1 MAHLFISDEEF
12 SRHSNDAA
20 FMAEKADAFIK
31 GLYSELETVRAQADA
46 ASITAEQTCSL
57 LDQKFLSLSAEFS
70 DLQSQNAQLQTTL
83 ELRLSEL
90 AEVKSQKHQL
100 NLLSIGKDGEI
111 ERLNTELSELHKSK
125 RQLMELI
132 EQKDLEIG
140 EKDATIKSYLDKIVN
155 LSETAAQREARLSEV
170 DMELVRSR
178 AEFARLSQEKELIE
192 RHNVWLND
200 ELTAKV
206 GSIIEQRRV
215 HSDVEVEMSAKV
227 RDVER
232 KLDECSNALKWNKDS
247 VKELEMKLTSAQEE
261 LCLSRKSAAE
271 NEERLCAEISTINKL
286 VELYKESSE
295 EWSKKATELEGVIK
309 ALETHLNQVESDY
322 KEKLAKEESQINSL
336 EEEATALKM
345 KLEKCE
351 AEIEL
356 SRKKNELTL
365 FPLGSFASDGWI
377 HSKESSEVVDDNH
390 KLDPKLPIGVS
401 GTALAASLLRDG
413 WSLAKMYAKY
423 QETVDAFRHEQM
435 GRKEAEAV
443 LQRVLYELEDKA
455 EVILE
460 ERAEHERMIESY
472 SLLNQKL
479 QNSISEQAILE
490 KTIKE
495 LKADLKIHER
505 DYMLIQRENVD
516 LSKQVS
522 ILLKECRDVQLR
534 CGYTGHD
541 VHENLSNTTSFDM
554 NVESDADRVI
564 SEYLLT
570 FKDINGLVEQNV
582 QLRSLVRKLSVQ
594 IQDSELDFKEK
605 MEVELKRHTQE
616 AASKVE
622 AVLQKVEEQGQMI
635 ESLHASVAMYKRL
648 YEEEHKRNVS
658 HPLSAE
664 VALDSGRRELEI
676 VSEDSQEGT
685 KAAQKQ
691 TAKRVRYLEEEL
703 EKSRSEI
710 NLVRAERNK
719 FELASSFT
727 KEKLDSFMKEF
738 EQQRVEMNG
747 VLARNVEFSQL
758 IVDYQRKLREVS
770 ESLQSAD
777 EQSRKLTMEVSV
789 LKTEKEL
796 LSNAEKRAQDE
807 VRNLSE
813 RLFRVQASLDT
824 IQSVEEVHEEAR
836 VAERRKLE
844 EHAKQL
850 EREWAEL
857 KKELQEERDNVR
869 TLTLDREKTLKN
881 AMGHVEE
888 MGKELSNALHATAA
902 AEARAAISEAKLSEL
917 EKKISSSDN
926 QVVDLD
932 ERSGLKSQPSNQVG
946 TDLHRAEEQI
956 QKFKEEAQACKDHM
970 LQYKNIAQVNEE
982 ALKQMECAH
991 ETFKIEA
998 DKMKKSLEADLLQLR
1013 GKVSELE
1020 NESILKSQE
1029 LACAANLKEEA
1040 IASSLGEIRNLSEEN
1055 AAKSSKIQEMEI
1067 QISYLK
1073 EDLERELQKWRAA
1086 QANYERQVILQSETI
1101 QELTKTSQALASVQ
1115 EEAAELRKLADAY
1128 KRDHDELKAKW
1139 EERKLALEDFKNKA
1153 DKEYTELNEQ
1163 NKILLIQLE
1172 AFHIRSA
1179 EEDRKMVGVS
1189 SESNAIEMVGDAGLQ
1204 SVIRYLRRTKEIA
1217 ETEISLLKQDK
1228 LRLQSQVENALKAA
1242 ESAQTSLH
1250 AERQSSK
1257 ALLLTEEEI
1266 KSLQLQ
1272 VREMNLLRE
1281 SNIQLRE
1288 ENKHNFEECQKLRE
1302 EFSKAKIEIEKFE
1315 GMLRMRQ
1322 IEMESCKMEIE
1333 SQKADKVHLESKV
1346 SELLERSKNIDYE
1359 DYIRVKDDVQ
1369 RMQMELNEKDS
1380 EIEKVK
1386 MLLTERQES
1395 LSQLER
1401 DLSNCRFELKE
1412 REKKVNDIQHIEAN
1426 LRADME
1432 KQKKFFAQYKRKFE
1446 TVSKEKDELV
1456 KENQALSKQ
1465 LEDIK
1470 QVNIVGKRS
1479 GGDSTGEQAIEEKD
1493 TKIQILE
1500 KHLERLREELK
1511 REKDDSRTEKNRRLR
1526 IEKAIKDSYTIVE
1539 QEKSKI
1545 LNELGKHRGTMK
1557 QLSDE
1562 LEKLRQSKSS
1572 PPEDALVQPLSG
1584 IGLDDLA
1591 STYVLA
1597 VENFE
1602 KTVQSVLTDLGA
1614 QNVPSEVSV
1623 ATDALLQTSTGSD
1636 ASFQTSDATLPVAP
1650 VTTNL
1655 PAKALEESEKK
1666 GQLSRTKVETRK
1678 AGRKLVRPRLGKPE
1692 GPQGD
1697 IDMSMAELPNNENKR
1712 ATSGKS
1718 ETEGEPTPSTHQL
1731 ARKRV
1736 ASSTSEL
1743 HEHSTIP
1750 GETSTEMAAPV
1761 MKKAKGSDTLP
1772 EDVGGPSSTSL
1783 GSLKTQPPLEEVSDV
1798 CEFPQG
1804 LNEEAVDVEKEVEI
1818 LGEKADRPKELS
1830 SDGSMSHDEIQTDRK
1845 ETLDENLDRQIG
1857 AEVSD
1862 DGLKDQAEPDNWN
1875 LTSEIG
1881 SEREEGEL
1889 APEVTDLEGGNNIEN
1904 IEIGE
1909 DHIEAVATPDASPSG
1924 ADDDALAV
1932 TAMEIGE
1939 INSPEIQNEEKN
1951 DDGDITDET
1960 AEILEKST
1968 DCNQI
1973 DVESDQAVETTSM
1986 STENVP
1992 STPPETNDPK
2002 QGSPTVV
2009 KRSSPVSSSTST
2021 TINLQERAKERA
2033 MLRQAGV
2040 VSSLDRR
2047 PVRGLRG
2054 RGGRT
2059 ERGGRGQRS
2068 GRGGPAGESNRS

>member
-20 FMAEKADAFIK
+20 FIAEKADAFIQ

-90 AEVKSQKHQL
+90 AEVKSQTHQL

-132 EQKDLEIG
+132 EHKDLEIG
-140 EKDATIKSYLDKIVN
+140 EKDSTIKSYLDKIVN
-155 LSETAAQREARLSEV
+155 LSETAAQREARISEI

-178 AEFARLSQEKELIE
+178 AEFAHLSQEKELVE
-192 RHNVWLND
+192 RHNAWLND

-206 GSIIEQRRV
+206 GSIIEMRRL
-215 HSDVEVEMSAKV
+215 HSDTEAEMSAKL

-232 KLDECSNALKWNKDS
+232 QLDECSRTLKWNKDS

-261 LCLSRKSAAE
+261 LCSSRKLAAE
-271 NEERLCAEISTINKL
+271 NEERLCAEISTVNKL

-322 KEKLAKEESQINSL
+322 KEKLVKEESERNRL
-336 EEEATALKM
+336 EEVAADLKV

-365 FPLGSFASDGWI
+365 CPISSFAPDVLI
-377 HSKESSEVVDDNH
+377 NPKESSDVVDGYH
-390 KLDPKLPIGVS
+390 KFEPRVPVGVS

-423 QETVDAFRHEQM
+423 QETVDALRHEQM

-443 LQRVLYELEDKA
+443 LQRVLCELEDKA

-460 ERAEHERMIESY
+460 ERAEHEGMIESY

-479 QNSISEQAILE
+479 QHSISEQAILE
-490 KTIKE
+490 KSVQE
-495 LKADLKIHER
+495 LKAVLKRHER

-516 LSKQVS
+516 LSRQVT

-534 CGYTGHD
+534 CGSAGHD
-541 VHENLSNTTSFDM
+541 VLENVSTPTSFQI

-594 IQDSELDFKEK
+594 LQDTELDFKEK
-605 MEVELKRHTQE
+605 LEAELKSKTQE
-616 AASKVE
+616 AASRVE

-648 YEEEHKRNVS
+648 YEEEQKRSLPRS
-658 HPLSAE
+658 HSAG
-664 VALDSGRRELEI
+664 VALADFCRKELKF
-676 VSEDSQEGT
+676 VSEDSQEDT
-685 KAAQKQ
+685 KAALDQ
-691 TAKRVRYLEEEL
+691 ASKRVRSLEEEL

-710 NLVRAERNK
+710 NLVRTERNK
-719 FELASSFT
+719 FELESGFA
-727 KEKLDSFMKEF
+727 KEKLASFMKEF

-758 IVDYQRKLREVS
+758 LVDYQGKLRKVS
-770 ESLQSAD
+770 ESLHNAD
-777 EQSRKLTMEVSV
+777 EQSRKLSIEVSI
-789 LKTEKEL
+789 LKSEKEL
-796 LSNAEKRAQDE
+796 LSNAEKRAHDE
-807 VRNLSE
+807 IRNLSE

-824 IQSVEEVHEEAR
+824 IRSVEEVHEEAR
-836 VAERRKLE
+836 VVERRKLE

-850 EREWAEL
+850 EREWAEA

-881 AMGHVEE
+881 AMSHVED
-888 MGKELSNALHATAA
+888 MGKELANALHATAA
-902 AEARAAISEAKLSEL
+902 AEARAAVAEAKLFDL
-917 EKKISSSDN
+917 EKKISSSAN
-926 QVVDLD
+926 QVIELD
-932 ERSGLKSQPSNQVG
+932 DRSGLKSHPSNQVG
-946 TDLHRAEEQI
+946 IDLHRTEAEI
-956 QKFKEEAQACKDHM
+956 KKFKEEAQACKEHM
-970 LQYKNIAQVNEE
+970 LQYKSIAQVNEE
-982 ALKQMECAH
+982 AVKQMECAH
-991 ETFKIEA
+991 ESFKIEA
-998 DKMKKSLEADLLQLR
+998 EKMKQSLEVELLQLR
-1013 GKVSELE
+1013 ERVAELE

-1029 LACAANLKEEA
+1029 IASAARLKEEA
-1040 IASSLGEIRNLSEEN
+1040 IASSLADVRNLNEEN
-1055 AAKSSKIQEMEI
+1055 AAKTSKILEMEI

-1073 EDLERELQKWRAA
+1073 EDLEREQQKWRTA

-1101 QELTKTSQALASVQ
+1101 QELTKTSQALASLQ

-1128 KRDHDELKAKW
+1128 KTENEELKAKW
-1139 EERKLALEDFKNKA
+1139 EGGKVALEDFKNKA
-1153 DKEYTELNEQ
+1153 DKAYNELNEQ
-1163 NKILLIQLE
+1163 NKILHAKLE
-1172 AFHIRSA
+1172 AFHIRLA
-1179 EEDRKMVGVS
+1179 EKDQKLAGVS
-1189 SESNAIEMVGDAGLQ
+1189 SELNTEMVGDSGMQ
-1204 SVIRYLRRTKEIA
+1204 SVVSYLRRTKEIA
-1217 ETEISLLKQDK
+1217 EVEISLLKKDK
-1228 LRLQSQVENALKAA
+1228 LRLQSQLESALKAV
-1242 ESAQTSLH
+1242 ESAQASLN

-1302 EFSKAKIEIEKFE
+1302 EFRKAKCETENFE
-1315 GMLRMRQ
+1315 SMLKMRQ
-1322 IEMESCKMEIE
+1322 VEVEACKMEIE
-1333 SQKADKVHLESKV
+1333 SQKVEKAHLESRV
-1346 SELLERSKNIDYE
+1346 SELLEKSKNIDYE
-1359 DYIRVKDDVQ
+1359 DYNRVKDDVQ
-1369 RMQMELNEKDS
+1369 RMQMELNEKDA
-1380 EIEKVK
+1380 EIAKVK
-1386 MLLTERQES
+1386 MLITERQES
-1395 LSQLER
+1395 ISQLEQ
-1401 DLSNCRFELKE
+1401 DLSSCRFELKE
-1412 REKKVNDIQHIEAN
+1412 REKKLNDIQHIEAN
-1426 LRADME
+1426 LRTDME
-1432 KQKKFFAQYKRKFE
+1432 KQKKFFSQFKRKLE
-1446 TVSKEKDELV
+1446 IVSKEKDELG
-1456 KENQALSKQ
+1456 KENQALLRQ

-1479 GGDSTGEQAIEEKD
+1479 TGDSTGEQTIEEKD

-1511 REKDDSRTEKNRRLR
+1511 REKEDSRTEKSRRLK

-1545 LNELGKHRGTMK
+1545 LNDLEKHKGNLK
-1557 QLSDE
+1557 QASDE
-1562 LEKLRQSKSS
+1562 LEKLRQSKSNLS
-1572 PPEDALVQPLSG
+1572 EDALPQPLSG

-1597 VENFE
+1597 AENFE

-1614 QNVPSEVSV
+1614 QNATSEVSLV
-1623 ATDALLQTSTGSD
+1623 TDALVQSSTGPDVPLQTPD
-1636 ASFQTSDATLPVAP
+1636 VAVPVAP
-1650 VTTNL
+1650 VTTNF
-1655 PAKALEESEKK
+1655 PAKVLEEREKK
-1666 GQLSRTKVETRK
+1666 GQLSKAKVETRK
-1678 AGRKLVRPRLGKPE
+1678 AGRKLVRPRLGKP
-1692 GPQGD
+1692 GGSLGD
-1697 IDMSMAELPNNENKR
+1697 IDMSTSELPNSESKR

-1718 ETEGEPTPSTHQL
+1718 ETESESTTSAHQL

-1736 ASSTSEL
+1736 ATASEL
-1743 HEHSTIP
+1743 HEHAVIP
-1750 GETSTEMAAPV
+1750 GESITEMAAPV
-1761 MKKAKGSDTLP
+1761 MKKAKGSDTLAD
-1772 EDVGGPSSTSL
+1772 DVGGPSSTSL
-1783 GSLKTQPPLEEVSDV
+1783 ESLKTQSPLEEVPDV
-1798 CEFPQG
+1798 CEFPHG
-1804 LNEEAVDVEKEVEI
+1804 SSEDAADVEKEVEI
-1818 LGEKADRPKELS
+1818 AGEKADRPKELS
-1830 SDGSMSHDEIQTDRK
+1830 SDGSISHEEIHTDRM
-1845 ETLDENLDRQIG
+1845 DENLDKQIV
-1857 AEVSD
+1857 AVSD
-1862 DGLKDQAEPDNWN
+1862 DGLKDQVEPDNWH

-1881 SEREEGEL
+1881 SEREEGEV
-1889 APEVTDLEGGNNIEN
+1889 APEVMELEGANNVES
-1904 IEIGE
+1904 IEIGD
-1909 DHIEAVATPDASPSG
+1909 DHIEPVATPDASPSRV
-1924 ADDDALAV
+1924 DDDAMAV
-1932 TAMEIGE
+1932 TDMEIGE

-1951 DDGDITDET
+1951 DEGDTADET
-1960 AEILEKST
+1960 SEILDKPT
-1968 DCNQI
+1968 DSNQI
-1973 DVESDQAVETTSM
+1973 DMESDQAVETTSVA
-1986 STENVP
+1986 TENVS
-1992 STPPETNDPK
+1992 STPPEINDSK
-2002 QGSPTVV
+2002 QGSPIVA
-2009 KRSSPVSSSTST
+2009 KRSSPVGSSTST

-2054 RGGRT
+2054 RGGRI

-2068 GRGGPAGESNRS
+2068 GRGPPGESGRS

>member
-20 FMAEKADAFIK
+20 FLAEKADVFIQ
-31 GLYSELETVRAQADA
+31 GLRSELETVRAEADA

-132 EQKDLEIG
+132 EHKDLEIG
-140 EKDATIKSYLDKIVN
+140 EKDSTIKSYLDKIVN
-155 LSETAAQREARLSEV
+155 LSETAAQREARISEV

-206 GSIIEQRRV
+206 GSIIELRRL
-215 HSDVEVEMSAKV
+215 HSDTEAELSAKL
-227 RDVER
+227 RDVQ
-232 KLDECSNALKWNKDS
+232 KQLDECSSALKWNKDS

-261 LCLSRKSAAE
+261 LCSSRKMAAE
-271 NEERLCAEISTINKL
+271 NEERLCAEISTVNKL

-309 ALETHLNQVESDY
+309 ALETHLNQIESDY
-322 KEKLAKEESQINSL
+322 KEKLAKEESERNRL
-336 EEEATALKM
+336 EEEATDLKV

-356 SRKKNELTL
+356 SRKKNELAL
-365 FPLGSFASDGWI
+365 FPLSSFGSDASI
-377 HSKESSEVVDDNH
+377 KPKECSDVVGENH
-390 KLDPKLPIGVS
+390 KFDPRVPVGVS

-423 QETVDAFRHEQM
+423 QETVDALRHEQM
-435 GRKEAEAV
+435 GRKDAEAV
-443 LQRVLYELEDKA
+443 LQKVLYELEDKA

-490 KTIKE
+490 KTLQE
-495 LKADLKIHER
+495 MKADLKRHER
-505 DYMLIQRENVD
+505 DYLLIHKENID
-516 LSKQVS
+516 LSRQVT

-534 CGYTGHD
+534 CGYAGHD
-541 VHENLSNTTSFDM
+541 VHENLSETASFEINM
-554 NVESDADRVI
+554 ESDADRVI

-594 IQDSELDFKEK
+594 LQDTELDFKEK
-605 MEVELKRHTQE
+605 LEVELKRKTEE
-616 AASKVE
+616 AASRVE

-648 YEEEHKRNVS
+648 YEEEHKRYL
-658 HPLSAE
+658 PLPSSAG
-664 VALDSGRRELEI
+664 VALDFGRKKLEF
-676 VSEDSQEGT
+676 VAEDSQEAR
-685 KAAQKQ
+685 KADEEQA
-691 TAKRVRYLEEEL
+691 AKRIRYLEEEL
-703 EKSRSEI
+703 EKSRNEV

-719 FELASSFT
+719 FELELGFA
-727 KEKLDSFMKEF
+727 KEKLNSFTKEF

-770 ESLQSAD
+770 ESLHSAD
-777 EQSRKLTMEVSV
+777 ENSRKLSIEVSV
-789 LKTEKEL
+789 IKSEKEL

-807 VRNLSE
+807 IRNLSE

-824 IQSVEEVHEEAR
+824 IRTVEEVHEEAR
-836 VAERRKLE
+836 VVERRKLE

-850 EREWAEL
+850 EREWAEA

-881 AMGHVEE
+881 AMSHVEE
-888 MGKELSNALHATAA
+888 MGKELANALHATAA
-902 AEARAAISEAKLSEL
+902 AEARAAVAEAKLSDL
-917 EKKISSSDN
+917 EKKIGASDN
-926 QVVDLD
+926 QVVELGD
-932 ERSGLKSQPSNQVG
+932 RSGLGSQPPNQVA
-946 TDLHRAEEQI
+946 TDLRRAEAEI
-956 QKFKEEAQACKDHM
+956 QKFKEEAQASKDHM
-970 LQYKNIAQVNEE
+970 LQYKSIAQVNEE
-982 ALKQMECAH
+982 AVKQMECAH

-998 DKMKKSLEADLLQLR
+998 EKMKKSLEIELLQLR
-1013 GKVSELE
+1013 ERVAELE
-1020 NESILKSQE
+1020 NESISKSQE
-1029 LACAANLKEEA
+1029 IASAASLKEEA
-1040 IASSLGEIRNLSEEN
+1040 IASSLADIRNLNEEN
-1055 AAKSSKIQEMEI
+1055 AAKTSKIQEMEI

-1073 EDLERELQKWRAA
+1073 EDLEREQQKWRTA

-1101 QELTKTSQALASVQ
+1101 QELTKTSQTLASVQ

-1128 KRDHDELKAKW
+1128 KIDNEELMAKW
-1139 EERKLALEDFKNKA
+1139 EGGKVALEDFKNKA
-1153 DKEYTELNEQ
+1153 DKAYTELNEQ
-1163 NKILLIQLE
+1163 NKILHAQLE
-1172 AFHIRSA
+1172 AFHIRLVEKDQKLA
-1179 EEDRKMVGVS
+1179 GVS
-1189 SESNAIEMVGDAGLQ
+1189 SESNTIEMVGDAGIQ
-1204 SVIRYLRRTKEIA
+1204 SVVSYLRRTKEIA
-1217 ETEISLLKQDK
+1217 EVEISLLKKDK
-1228 LRLQSQVENALKAA
+1228 LRLQSQLESALKAV
-1242 ESAQTSLH
+1242 ESAQASLN

-1288 ENKHNFEECQKLRE
+1288 ENKHNFEESQKLRE
-1302 EFSKAKIEIEKFE
+1302 ESRKAKSEIEKFE
-1315 GMLRMRQ
+1315 GMLKMRQ
-1322 IEMESCKMEIE
+1322 MEVESCKMEIE
-1333 SQKADKVHLESKV
+1333 SQKVEKAHLESRV
-1346 SELLERSKNIDYE
+1346 SELLERSKHIDYE
-1359 DYIRVKDDVQ
+1359 DYNRVKDDVQ
-1369 RMQMELNEKDS
+1369 RMQMELNEKDA
-1380 EIEKVK
+1380 EIAKVK
-1386 MLLTERQES
+1386 MLISERQAS
-1395 LSQLER
+1395 ISQLEQE
-1401 DLSNCRFELKE
+1401 LSNCRFELKE
-1412 REKKVNDIQHIEAN
+1412 REKKLNDIQHMEAN

-1432 KQKKFFAQYKRKFE
+1432 KQKKIISQFKRKLE
-1446 TVSKEKDELV
+1446 IISKEKDELG
-1456 KENQALSKQ
+1456 KENQALLRQ
-1465 LEDIK
+1465 LEDTK
-1470 QVNIVGKRS
+1470 QVNPVGKRS
-1479 GGDSTGEQAIEEKD
+1479 TGDSTGEQAIEEKD

-1511 REKDDSRTEKNRRLR
+1511 REKDDSRTEKSRRLK
-1526 IEKAIKDSYTIVE
+1526 IEKTIKDSYTIVE

-1545 LNELGKHRGTMK
+1545 LNDLEKHKGNLK
-1557 QLSDE
+1557 QVSDE
-1562 LEKLRQSKSS
+1562 LRQSKSNLS
-1572 PPEDALVQPLSG
+1572 EQDTLPQPLSV
-1584 IGLDDLA
+1584 IGLDELA

-1597 VENFE
+1597 AENFE

-1614 QNVPSEVSV
+1614 QNVPSEVSLV
-1623 ATDALLQTSTGSD
+1623 ADVLVQTSTGLD
-1636 ASFQTSDATLPVAP
+1636 VPLQMPDVALPLAP
-1650 VTTNL
+1650 ATTNV
-1655 PAKALEESEKK
+1655 PAKALEEREKRAH
-1666 GQLSRTKVETRK
+1666 LSKAKVEPRK
-1678 AGRKLVRPRLGKPE
+1678 AGRKLVRPRLGKP
-1692 GPQGD
+1692 GGSHGD
-1697 IDMSMAELPNNENKR
+1697 IDMLASELPSNESKR

-1718 ETEGEPTPSTHQL
+1718 ETEGESTTSTHQL

-1743 HEHSTIP
+1743 HEHPIVH
-1750 GETSTEMAAPV
+1750 GEISSEMAAPV
-1761 MKKAKGSDTLP
+1761 MKRAKGSDTLAD
-1772 EDVGGPSSTSL
+1772 EVGGPSSL
-1783 GSLKTQPPLEEVSDV
+1783 ESLKTQPPIEEASDI
-1798 CEFPQG
+1798 CELPHG
-1804 LNEEAVDVEKEVEI
+1804 SNEEAVDVEKEVEI
-1818 LGEKADRPKELS
+1818 VGEKADRPKELP
-1830 SDGSMSHDEIQTDRK
+1830 SDGSMSHDEINIDRK
-1845 ETLDENLDRQIG
+1845 EMLDENLDRQIG

-1862 DGLKDQAEPDNWN
+1862 DGLKDQAEPDNWH

-1889 APEVTDLEGGNNIEN
+1889 APEVVELEGGNNIEST
-1904 IEIGE
+1904 EIGE
-1909 DHIEAVATPDASPSG
+1909 DHTEPVATPDASPSG
-1924 ADDDALAV
+1924 VDDDAPAV
-1932 TAMEIGE
+1932 TGMEIGE

-1951 DDGDITDET
+1951 DDGDMADET
-1960 AEILEKST
+1960 SEIVDKST
-1968 DCNQI
+1968 DYNQI
-1973 DVESDQAVETTSM
+1973 DMESDQAVETTSVA
-1986 STENVP
+1986 TENTP
-1992 STPPETNDPK
+1992 STPPEINDSK
-2002 QGSPTVV
+2002 QGSPPTVA

-2021 TINLQERAKERA
+2021 TINLQERAKEKA
-2033 MLRQAGV
+2033 MLRQAGI
-2040 VSSLDRR
+2040 VSSLDRH
-2047 PVRGLRG
+2047 PVRTLRG
-2054 RGGRT
+2054 RGGRI

-2068 GRGGPAGESNRS
+2068 GRGPPGESNRS

>member
-12 SRHSNDAA
+12 SRHSDDAA
-20 FMAEKADAFIK
+20 FLAEKADAFIQ
-31 GLYSELETVRAQADA
+31 GLRSELETVRAQADA

-132 EQKDLEIG
+132 EHKDLEIG
-140 EKDATIKSYLDKIVN
+140 EKDSTIKSYLDKIVN
-155 LSETAAQREARLSEV
+155 LSETAAQREARISEV

-178 AEFARLSQEKELIE
+178 ADFARLTQEKELIE

-206 GSIIEQRRV
+206 GSVIDLRRL
-215 HSDVEVEMSAKV
+215 HSDTEAELSAKL

-232 KLDECSNALKWNKDS
+232 QLDECASSLKWNKDS

-261 LCLSRKSAAE
+261 LCSSRRMASE
-271 NEERLCAEISTINKL
+271 NEERLCAEISTVNKL

-295 EWSKKATELEGVIK
+295 EWSKKATELEGVVK
-309 ALETHLNQVESDY
+309 ALETHLNQIESDY
-322 KEKLAKEESQINSL
+322 KEKLVKEESQRIHL
-336 EEEATALKM
+336 EEEATNLKV

-365 FPLGSFASDGWI
+365 FPLGSFSPDVLINPKENSD
-377 HSKESSEVVDDNH
+377 VVGGNH
-390 KLDPKLPIGVS
+390 NFGPMIPVGVS

-423 QETVDAFRHEQM
+423 QETVDALRHEQM
-435 GRKEAEAV
+435 GRKDAEAV
-443 LQRVLYELEDKA
+443 LQKVLYELEDKA

-479 QNSISEQAILE
+479 QNSISEQEILE
-490 KTIKE
+490 KTLQE
-495 LKADLKIHER
+495 LKADLKRHER
-505 DYMLIQRENVD
+505 DYLLIHRENID
-516 LSKQVS
+516 LSRQVT

-534 CGYTGHD
+534 CGYVGND
-541 VHENLSNTTSFDM
+541 VPKNISNPTSFEINM
-554 NVESDADRVI
+554 ESDADRVI

-594 IQDSELDFKEK
+594 LQDTELDFKEK
-605 MEVELKRHTQE
+605 LEAELKRKTQE
-616 AASKVE
+616 AASRVE

-648 YEEEHKRNVS
+648 YEEEHKRNL
-658 HPLSAE
+658 HLPLSAG
-664 VALDSGRRELEI
+664 VALDFGRKELEF
-676 VSEDSQEGT
+676 VSKDSQEAR
-685 KAAQKQ
+685 KADHEQA
-691 TAKRVRYLEEEL
+691 AKRIRYLEEEL
-703 EKSRSEI
+703 EKSRSEV
-710 NLVRAERNK
+710 NFVRAERNK
-719 FELASSFT
+719 FELEIGFA

-770 ESLQSAD
+770 ESLHSAD
-777 EQSRKLTMEVSV
+777 EQSRKLSIEVSV
-789 LKTEKEL
+789 LKSEKDL

-807 VRNLSE
+807 IQKLSE
-813 RLFRVQASLDT
+813 RLFRVQTSLDT
-824 IQSVEEVHEEAR
+824 IRSVEEVHEEVR
-836 VAERRKLE
+836 VVERRKLE

-850 EREWAEL
+850 EREWAEA

-881 AMGHVEE
+881 AMSHVEE
-888 MGKELSNALHATAA
+888 MGKELANALHATAA
-902 AEARAAISEAKLSEL
+902 AEARAAVAEAKLSDL
-917 EKKISSSDN
+917 EKKICASDN
-926 QVVDLD
+926 QVIELD
-932 ERSGLKSQPSNQVG
+932 DRSELSSRPPNQVA
-946 TDLHRAEEQI
+946 TDLRRAEAEI

-970 LQYKNIAQVNEE
+970 LQYKSIAQVNEE
-982 ALKQMECAH
+982 AVKQMECAH

-998 DKMKKSLEADLLQLR
+998 EKMKKSLEVELLQLR
-1013 GKVSELE
+1013 ERIAELE
-1020 NESILKSQE
+1020 NESVLKSQE
-1029 LACAANLKEEA
+1029 IASAASLKEEA
-1040 IASSLGEIRNLSEEN
+1040 IASSLAEIKNLNEEN
-1055 AAKSSKIQEMEI
+1055 TAKTSKIQEMEI

-1073 EDLERELQKWRAA
+1073 EDLERQQQKWRTA

-1101 QELTKTSQALASVQ
+1101 QELTKTSQALAAVQ
-1115 EEAAELRKLADAY
+1115 EEAAELRKLAEAY
-1128 KRDHDELKAKW
+1128 KTENEELKAKW
-1139 EERKLALEDFKNKA
+1139 EGGRVALEDLKNKA
-1153 DKEYTELNEQ
+1153 DKAYSELNEQ
-1163 NKILLIQLE
+1163 NKILHAQLE
-1172 AFHIRSA
+1172 AFHIRLVEKDQKLA
-1179 EEDRKMVGVS
+1179 GVP
-1189 SESNAIEMVGDAGLQ
+1189 SESNTTEIVGDAGIQ
-1204 SVIRYLRRTKEIA
+1204 SVVSYLRRTKEIA
-1217 ETEISLLKQDK
+1217 EVEISLLKKDK
-1228 LRLQSQVENALKAA
+1228 LRLQSQLESALKAV
-1242 ESAQTSLH
+1242 ESAQTSLNV
-1250 AERQSSK
+1250 ERQSSK

-1302 EFSKAKIEIEKFE
+1302 ESRKSKSEIEKFE
-1315 GMLRMRQ
+1315 GMLKMRQ
-1322 IEMESCKMEIE
+1322 MEVESCKMEIE
-1333 SQKADKVHLESKV
+1333 SQNVEKTHLESRV
-1346 SELLERSKNIDYE
+1346 LELLERSKNIDYE
-1359 DYIRVKDDVQ
+1359 DYNRVKDDVQ
-1369 RMQMELNEKDS
+1369 RMQMELNEKDA
-1380 EIEKVK
+1380 EIAKVK
-1386 MLLTERQES
+1386 MLISERQES
-1395 LSQLER
+1395 ISQLEQ
-1401 DLSNCRFELKE
+1401 DLSNCRSEVKE
-1412 REKKVNDIQHIEAN
+1412 REKRLNDIQQMEAN

-1432 KQKKFFAQYKRKFE
+1432 KQKKYISQFKRKLE
-1446 TVSKEKDELV
+1446 IVSKEKDELG
-1456 KENQALSKQ
+1456 KENQALLRQ
-1465 LEDIK
+1465 LEDTK
-1470 QVNIVGKRS
+1470 QVNTVGKRS
-1479 GGDSTGEQAIEEKD
+1479 TGDSTGEQAIEEKD

-1511 REKDDSRTEKNRRLR
+1511 REKDDSRTEKSRRLK
-1526 IEKAIKDSYTIVE
+1526 IEKAIKDSYTKVE

-1545 LNELGKHRGTMK
+1545 LN
-1557 QLSDE
+1557 D
-1562 LEKLRQSKSS
+1562 LEKHKGNLKQVSEELRQSKSNLS
-1572 PPEDALVQPLSG
+1572 EDAFPHPLSV
-1584 IGLDDLA
+1584 IGLDENA

-1597 VENFE
+1597 AENFE
-1602 KTVQSVLTDLGA
+1602 KTVQSVLTDLGV
-1614 QNVPSEVSV
+1614 QNVPSEAPL
-1623 ATDALLQTSTGSD
+1623 ATDALVQTSTGLD
-1636 ASFQTSDATLPVAP
+1636 VPLQTPDVAPLAP
-1650 VTTNL
+1650 VTTNF
-1655 PAKALEESEKK
+1655 PAKALEEREKK
-1666 GQLSRTKVETRK
+1666 VNLSKAKVETRR

-1692 GPQGD
+1692 GGPQGD
-1697 IDMSMAELPNNENKR
+1697 IDMLASELPSNEIR
-1712 ATSGKS
+1712 RVTSGKS
-1718 ETEGEPTPSTHQL
+1718 ETEGESTTSAHQL

-1743 HEHSTIP
+1743 HEHPIIH
-1750 GETSTEMAAPV
+1750 GEISSEVAAPV
-1761 MKKAKGSDTLP
+1761 MKRAKGCDTLAD
-1772 EDVGGPSSTSL
+1772 EVGGPSSSTL
-1783 GSLKTQPPLEEVSDV
+1783 ESLKTQPPLEEASDI
-1798 CEFPQG
+1798 CEFPHG
-1804 LNEEAVDVEKEVEI
+1804 SNEEAVDVEKEIEI
-1818 LGEKADRPKELS
+1818 AGEKTDRPKEL
-1830 SDGSMSHDEIQTDRK
+1830 SDGSMSHDEIHTDRK
-1845 ETLDENLDRQIG
+1845 EMLDENLDRQIG

-1862 DGLKDQAEPDNWN
+1862 DGLKDQAEPDNWH

-1889 APEVTDLEGGNNIEN
+1889 APEVTELEGGNIIESV
-1904 IEIGE
+1904 EIGE
-1909 DHIEAVATPDASPSG
+1909 DHNEPIATPDASPSRV
-1924 ADDDALAV
+1924 DDDTLAV

-1939 INSPEIQNEEKN
+1939 INSPEIQNEDKN
-1951 DDGDITDET
+1951 DEGDMVDET
-1960 AEILEKST
+1960 SEIQDKST

-1973 DVESDQAVETTSM
+1973 DLESDQAVETTSVA
-1986 STENVP
+1986 TENTP
-1992 STPPETNDPK
+1992 STPPDVNDSK
-2002 QGSPTVV
+2002 QGSPTVA

-2047 PVRGLRG
+2047 PVRTLRG
-2054 RGGRT
+2054 RGGRI

-2068 GRGGPAGESNRS
+2068 GRGPPGDSNRS

>member
-12 SRHSNDAA
+12 SRHSDDAA
-20 FMAEKADAFIK
+20 FLAEKADVFIQ
-31 GLYSELETVRAQADA
+31 GLRSELETVRAQADA

-125 RQLMELI
+125 RQLMKLI
-132 EQKDLEIG
+132 EHKDLEIS
-140 EKDATIKSYLDKIVN
+140 EKDSTIKSYLDKIVN
-155 LSETAAQREARLSEV
+155 LSETAAQREARISEV

-178 AEFARLSQEKELIE
+178 AEFARLTQEKELIE

-206 GSIIEQRRV
+206 GSVVELRRL
-215 HSDVEVEMSAKV
+215 HSDTEAELSAKL

-232 KLDECSNALKWNKDS
+232 QLDECSSSLKWNKDG
-247 VKELEMKLTSAQEE
+247 VKELEMKLASAQEE
-261 LCLSRKSAAE
+261 LCSSRRMAAE
-271 NEERLCAEISTINKL
+271 NEERLSAEISTVNKL

-295 EWSKKATELEGVIK
+295 EWSKKATELEGVVK
-309 ALETHLNQVESDY
+309 ALETHLNQIESDY
-322 KEKLAKEESQINSL
+322 KEKLVKEESQRNHL
-336 EEEATALKM
+336 EEEATNLKV

-365 FPLGSFASDGWI
+365 FPLGSFSPDILINPKENSD
-377 HSKESSEVVDDNH
+377 VVGGNH
-390 KLDPKLPIGVS
+390 NFDPRVPVGVS

-423 QETVDAFRHEQM
+423 QETVDALRHEQM
-435 GRKEAEAV
+435 GRKDAEAV
-443 LQRVLYELEDKA
+443 LQKVLYELEDKA

-479 QNSISEQAILE
+479 QNSISEQEILE
-490 KTIKE
+490 KTLQE
-495 LKADLKIHER
+495 LKADLKRHER
-505 DYMLIQRENVD
+505 DYLLIHRENID
-516 LSKQVS
+516 LSRQVT

-534 CGYTGHD
+534 CGYEGND
-541 VHENLSNTTSFDM
+541 VPENLSIPTPFEINM
-554 NVESDADRVI
+554 ESDADRVI

-594 IQDSELDFKEK
+594 LQDTELDFKEK
-605 MEVELKRHTQE
+605 LEAELKRKTQE
-616 AASKVE
+616 AASRVE

-648 YEEEHKRNVS
+648 YEEEHKRNL
-658 HPLSAE
+658 PLSLSAG
-664 VALDSGRRELEI
+664 VALDFGRKELEF
-676 VSEDSQEGT
+676 VSEDSQEAR
-685 KAAQKQ
+685 KADQKQ
-691 TAKRVRYLEEEL
+691 AAKRIRYLEEEL
-703 EKSRSEI
+703 EKSRSEV
-710 NLVRAERNK
+710 NFVRAECNK
-719 FELASSFT
+719 FELEIGFA

-770 ESLQSAD
+770 ESLHSAD
-777 EQSRKLTMEVSV
+777 EQSRKLSIEVSV
-789 LKTEKEL
+789 LKSEKDL

-807 VRNLSE
+807 IQKLSE

-824 IQSVEEVHEEAR
+824 IRSVEEVHEEVR
-836 VAERRKLE
+836 VVERRKLE

-850 EREWAEL
+850 EREWAEA

-881 AMGHVEE
+881 AMSHVEE
-888 MGKELSNALHATAA
+888 MGKELANALHATAA
-902 AEARAAISEAKLSEL
+902 AEARAAVAEAKLSDL
-917 EKKISSSDN
+917 EKKISASDN
-926 QVVDLD
+926 QVIELVD
-932 ERSGLKSQPSNQVG
+932 RSEPSSHPPNQVA
-946 TDLHRAEEQI
+946 TDLRRAEAEI

-970 LQYKNIAQVNEE
+970 LQYKSIAQVNEE
-982 ALKQMECAH
+982 AVKQMECAH

-998 DKMKKSLEADLLQLR
+998 EKMKKSLEAELLQLR
-1013 GKVSELE
+1013 ERVAELE

-1029 LACAANLKEEA
+1029 IASAASLKEEA
-1040 IASSLGEIRNLSEEN
+1040 IASSLADIRNLNEEN
-1055 AAKSSKIQEMEI
+1055 AAKTAKIQEMEI

-1073 EDLERELQKWRAA
+1073 EDLERQQQKWRTA

-1115 EEAAELRKLADAY
+1115 EEAAELRKLAEAY
-1128 KRDHDELKAKW
+1128 KTENEELKAKW
-1139 EERKLALEDFKNKA
+1139 EGGRVALEDFKNKA
-1153 DKEYTELNEQ
+1153 DKAYSELNEQ
-1163 NKILLIQLE
+1163 NKILHAQLE
-1172 AFHIRSA
+1172 AFHIRLVEKDQKLA
-1179 EEDRKMVGVS
+1179 GVS
-1189 SESNAIEMVGDAGLQ
+1189 SESNTTEMVGDAGIQ
-1204 SVIRYLRRTKEIA
+1204 SVVSYLRRTKEIA
-1217 ETEISLLKQDK
+1217 EVEISLLKKDN
-1228 LRLQSQVENALKAA
+1228 LRLQSQLESALKAV
-1242 ESAQTSLH
+1242 ETAQTSLN
-1250 AERQSSK
+1250 AERQTSK

-1272 VREMNLLRE
+1272 VREINLLRE

-1302 EFSKAKIEIEKFE
+1302 ESRKSKSEIEQFE
-1315 GMLRMRQ
+1315 GMLKMRQ
-1322 IEMESCKMEIE
+1322 MEVESCKMEIE
-1333 SQKADKVHLESKV
+1333 SLNVEKTHLESRV

-1359 DYIRVKDDVQ
+1359 DYNRVKDDVQ
-1369 RMQMELNEKDS
+1369 RMLMELNEKDA
-1380 EIEKVK
+1380 EIAKVK
-1386 MLLTERQES
+1386 MLISERQES
-1395 LSQLER
+1395 ISQLEQ
-1401 DLSNCRFELKE
+1401 DLSNCRSEVKA
-1412 REKKVNDIQHIEAN
+1412 REKKLNDIQQMEAN

-1432 KQKKFFAQYKRKFE
+1432 KQKKYISQFKRKLE
-1446 TVSKEKDELV
+1446 IVSKEKDELG
-1456 KENQALSKQ
+1456 KENQALLRQ

-1470 QVNIVGKRS
+1470 QVNTVGKRS
-1479 GGDSTGEQAIEEKD
+1479 TGDSTGEQAMEEKD

-1511 REKDDSRTEKNRRLR
+1511 REKDDSRIEKSRRLK
-1526 IEKAIKDSYTIVE
+1526 IEKAIKDSYTKVE

-1545 LNELGKHRGTMK
+1545 LN
-1557 QLSDE
+1557 D
-1562 LEKLRQSKSS
+1562 LEKHKGNLKQVSEELRQSKSNLS
-1572 PPEDALVQPLSG
+1572 EDALPHPLSV
-1584 IGLDDLA
+1584 IGLDENA

-1597 VENFE
+1597 AENFE
-1602 KTVQSVLTDLGA
+1602 KTVQSVLTDLGV
-1614 QNVPSEVSV
+1614 QNVPSEVSL
-1623 ATDALLQTSTGSD
+1623 ATDALVQTSTGLD
-1636 ASFQTSDATLPVAP
+1636 VPLQTPDPAPLAP
-1650 VTTNL
+1650 VTTNF
-1655 PAKALEESEKK
+1655 PAKALEEREKK
-1666 GQLSRTKVETRK
+1666 AHLSKAKVETRK

-1692 GPQGD
+1692 GGPQGD
-1697 IDMSMAELPNNENKR
+1697 MDMLASELPSNEIR
-1712 ATSGKS
+1712 RVTSGKS
-1718 ETEGEPTPSTHQL
+1718 ETEGESTTSTHQL

-1743 HEHSTIP
+1743 HEHSIIP
-1750 GETSTEMAAPV
+1750 GEISSELAAPV
-1761 MKKAKGSDTLP
+1761 MKRAKGCDTLAD
-1772 EDVGGPSSTSL
+1772 EVGPSSSSL
-1783 GSLKTQPPLEEVSDV
+1783 ESLKNQPPLEEVSDI
-1798 CEFPQG
+1798 CEFPHG
-1804 LNEEAVDVEKEVEI
+1804 SNEEAVDVEKEIEI
-1818 LGEKADRPKELS
+1818 VGEKTDRPKELS
-1830 SDGSMSHDEIQTDRK
+1830 EGSTNHDEIHTDRK
-1845 ETLDENLDRQIG
+1845 EMLDENLDRQIG

-1862 DGLKDQAEPDNWN
+1862 DGLKDQAEPDNWH

-1889 APEVTDLEGGNNIEN
+1889 APEVTELEGGNIIESV
-1904 IEIGE
+1904 EIGE
-1909 DHIEAVATPDASPSG
+1909 EHNEPIATPDASPSRV
-1924 ADDDALAV
+1924 DDDTLAV

-1951 DDGDITDET
+1951 DESDMVDET
-1960 AEILEKST
+1960 SEILDKST
-1968 DCNQI
+1968 DCNQV
-1973 DVESDQAVETTSM
+1973 DLESDQAVETTSVA
-1986 STENVP
+1986 TENTP
-1992 STPPETNDPK
+1992 STPPDINDSK
-2002 QGSPTVV
+2002 QGSPTIA

-2047 PVRGLRG
+2047 PVRTLRG
-2054 RGGRT
+2054 RGGRI

-2068 GRGGPAGESNRS
+2068 GRGPPGESNRG

>member
-20 FMAEKADAFIK
+20 FIAEKADAFIQ

-90 AEVKSQKHQL
+90 AEVKSQTHQL

-132 EQKDLEIG
+132 EHKDLEIG
-140 EKDATIKSYLDKIVN
+140 EKDSTIKSYLDKIVN
-155 LSETAAQREARLSEV
+155 LSETAAQREARISEI

-178 AEFARLSQEKELIE
+178 AELAHLSQEKELVE
-192 RHNVWLND
+192 RHNAWLND

-206 GSIIEQRRV
+206 GSIIEMRRL
-215 HSDVEVEMSAKV
+215 HSDTEAEMSAKL

-232 KLDECSNALKWNKDS
+232 QLDECSSTLKWNKDS

-261 LCLSRKSAAE
+261 LCSSRKLAAE
-271 NEERLCAEISTINKL
+271 NEERLCAEISTVNKL

-322 KEKLAKEESQINSL
+322 KEKLVKEESERNRL
-336 EEEATALKM
+336 EEVAADLKV

-365 FPLGSFASDGWI
+365 CPISSFAPDVLI
-377 HSKESSEVVDDNH
+377 NPKESCDVVDDYH
-390 KLDPKLPIGVS
+390 KFEPRVPVGVS

-423 QETVDAFRHEQM
+423 QETVDALRHEQM

-443 LQRVLYELEDKA
+443 LQRVLCELEDKA

-460 ERAEHERMIESY
+460 ERAEHEGMIESY

-479 QNSISEQAILE
+479 QHSISEQAILE
-490 KTIKE
+490 KSVQE
-495 LKADLKIHER
+495 LKAVLKRHER

-516 LSKQVS
+516 LSRQVT

-534 CGYTGHD
+534 CGSAGHD
-541 VHENLSNTTSFDM
+541 VLENLSTATSFQI

-564 SEYLLT
+564 SEYLQLT

-594 IQDSELDFKEK
+594 LQDTELDFKEK
-605 MEVELKRHTQE
+605 LEAELKSKTQE
-616 AASKVE
+616 AASRVE

-648 YEEEHKRNVS
+648 YEEEQKRSLPHS
-658 HPLSAE
+658 HSAG
-664 VALDSGRRELEI
+664 VALDFCRKELKF
-676 VSEDSQEGT
+676 VSEDSQEDT
-685 KAAQKQ
+685 KAALDQ
-691 TAKRVRYLEEEL
+691 ASKRVRSLEEEL

-719 FELASSFT
+719 FELESGFA
-727 KEKLDSFMKEF
+727 KEKLASFMKEF

-758 IVDYQRKLREVS
+758 LVDYQGKLRKVS
-770 ESLQSAD
+770 ESLHSAD
-777 EQSRKLTMEVSV
+777 EQSRKLSIEVSI
-789 LKTEKEL
+789 LKSEKEL
-796 LSNAEKRAQDE
+796 LSNAEKRAHDE
-807 VRNLSE
+807 IRNLSE

-824 IQSVEEVHEEAR
+824 IRSVEEVHEEAR
-836 VAERRKLE
+836 VVERRKLE

-850 EREWAEL
+850 EREWAEA

-881 AMGHVEE
+881 AMSHVED
-888 MGKELSNALHATAA
+888 MGKELANALHATAA
-902 AEARAAISEAKLSEL
+902 AEARAAVAEAKLFDL
-917 EKKISSSDN
+917 EKKISSSAN
-926 QVVDLD
+926 QVIELD
-932 ERSGLKSQPSNQVG
+932 DRSGLKSHPSNQVG
-946 TDLHRAEEQI
+946 IDLHRTEAEI
-956 QKFKEEAQACKDHM
+956 KKFKEEAQACKEHM
-970 LQYKNIAQVNEE
+970 LQYKSIAQVNEE
-982 ALKQMECAH
+982 AVKQMECAH
-991 ETFKIEA
+991 ESFKIEA
-998 DKMKKSLEADLLQLR
+998 EKMKKSLEVELLQLR
-1013 GKVSELE
+1013 ERVAELE

-1029 LACAANLKEEA
+1029 IASAARLKEEA
-1040 IASSLGEIRNLSEEN
+1040 IASSLADVRNLNEEN
-1055 AAKSSKIQEMEI
+1055 AAKTSKILEMEI

-1073 EDLERELQKWRAA
+1073 EDLEREQQKWRTA

-1101 QELTKTSQALASVQ
+1101 QELTKTSQALASLQ

-1128 KRDHDELKAKW
+1128 KTENEELKAKW
-1139 EERKLALEDFKNKA
+1139 EGGKVALEDFKNKA
-1153 DKEYTELNEQ
+1153 DKAYNELNEQ
-1163 NKILLIQLE
+1163 NKILHAKLE
-1172 AFHIRSA
+1172 AFHIRLA
-1179 EEDRKMVGVS
+1179 EKDQKLAGVS
-1189 SESNAIEMVGDAGLQ
+1189 SELNTEMVGDSGMQ
-1204 SVIRYLRRTKEIA
+1204 SVVSYLRRTKEIA
-1217 ETEISLLKQDK
+1217 EVEISLLKKDK
-1228 LRLQSQVENALKAA
+1228 LRLQSQLESALKAV
-1242 ESAQTSLH
+1242 ESAQTSLN

-1302 EFSKAKIEIEKFE
+1302 EFRKAKSETENFE
-1315 GMLRMRQ
+1315 SMLKMRQ
-1322 IEMESCKMEIE
+1322 VEVEACKMEIE
-1333 SQKADKVHLESKV
+1333 SQKVEKAHLESRV
-1346 SELLERSKNIDYE
+1346 SELLEKSKNIDYE
-1359 DYIRVKDDVQ
+1359 DYNRVKDDVQ
-1369 RMQMELNEKDS
+1369 RMQMELNEKDA
-1380 EIEKVK
+1380 EIAKIK
-1386 MLLTERQES
+1386 MLITERQES
-1395 LSQLER
+1395 ISQLEQ
-1401 DLSNCRFELKE
+1401 DLSSCRFELKE
-1412 REKKVNDIQHIEAN
+1412 REKKLNDVQHIEAN
-1426 LRADME
+1426 LRTDME
-1432 KQKKFFAQYKRKFE
+1432 KQKKFFSQFKRKLE
-1446 TVSKEKDELV
+1446 IVSKEKDELG
-1456 KENQALSKQ
+1456 KENQALLRQ

-1470 QVNIVGKRS
+1470 QVNVFGKRS
-1479 GGDSTGEQAIEEKD
+1479 TGDSTGEQTIEEKD

-1511 REKDDSRTEKNRRLR
+1511 REKEDSRTEKSRRLK

-1545 LNELGKHRGTMK
+1545 LNDLEKHKGNLK
-1557 QLSDE
+1557 QASDE
-1562 LEKLRQSKSS
+1562 LEKLRQSKSNLS
-1572 PPEDALVQPLSG
+1572 EDALPQPLSG

-1597 VENFE
+1597 AENFE

-1614 QNVPSEVSV
+1614 QNATSEVSLV
-1623 ATDALLQTSTGSD
+1623 TDALVQSSTGPDVPLQTPD
-1636 ASFQTSDATLPVAP
+1636 VAVPVAP
-1650 VTTNL
+1650 VTTNF
-1655 PAKALEESEKK
+1655 PVKILEEREKK
-1666 GQLSRTKVETRK
+1666 GQLSKAKVETRK
-1678 AGRKLVRPRLGKPE
+1678 AGRKLVRPRLGKP
-1692 GPQGD
+1692 GGSLGD
-1697 IDMSMAELPNNENKR
+1697 IDMSTSELPNSESKR

-1718 ETEGEPTPSTHQL
+1718 ETESESTTSAHQL

-1736 ASSTSEL
+1736 ATASEL
-1743 HEHSTIP
+1743 HEHAVIP
-1750 GETSTEMAAPV
+1750 GESITEMAAPV
-1761 MKKAKGSDTLP
+1761 MKKAKGSDTLAD
-1772 EDVGGPSSTSL
+1772 DVGGPSSTSL
-1783 GSLKTQPPLEEVSDV
+1783 ESLKTQSPLEEVPDV
-1798 CEFPQG
+1798 CEFPHG
-1804 LNEEAVDVEKEVEI
+1804 SSEDAADVEKEVEI
-1818 LGEKADRPKELS
+1818 AGEKADRPKELS
-1830 SDGSMSHDEIQTDRK
+1830 SDGSISHEEIHTDRM
-1845 ETLDENLDRQIG
+1845 DENLDKQIV
-1857 AEVSD
+1857 AVSD
-1862 DGLKDQAEPDNWN
+1862 DGLKDQAEPDNWH

-1881 SEREEGEL
+1881 SEREEGEV
-1889 APEVTDLEGGNNIEN
+1889 APEVMELEGANNVES
-1904 IEIGE
+1904 IEIGD
-1909 DHIEAVATPDASPSG
+1909 DHIEPVATPDASPSRV
-1924 ADDDALAV
+1924 DDDAMAV
-1932 TAMEIGE
+1932 TDMEIGE

-1951 DDGDITDET
+1951 DEGDAAEET
-1960 AEILEKST
+1960 SEILDKPT
-1968 DCNQI
+1968 DSNQI
-1973 DVESDQAVETTSM
+1973 DMESDQAVETTSVA
-1986 STENVP
+1986 TENVS
-1992 STPPETNDPK
+1992 STPPEINDSK
-2002 QGSPTVV
+2002 QGSPIVA
-2009 KRSSPVSSSTST
+2009 KRSSPVGSSTST

-2054 RGGRT
+2054 RGGRI

-2068 GRGGPAGESNRS
+2068 GRGPPGESGRS